1 MRIPSS
7 SRVRLASLLVLL
19 VPLGGCPAP
28 AEVGPIEGPVIG
40 PQIPSGPAAERSPD
54 LDAARDRWADAG
66 LDTYTMTLQRICFC
80 PSPDYTGPFEVTVR
94 DGAVETVRLDGATVD
109 DERGVSVDDLFA
121 LIEEAYERNA
131 ARVELEFHPELG
143 YPTSLGIDYDTMM
156 ADEEI
161 AYRVSDLRAS
171 DR

>member
-1 MRIPSS
+1 MLRPLL
-7 SRVRLASLLVLL
+7 LAALLPFV
-19 VPLGGCPAP
+19 GCSAP
-28 AEVGPIEGPVIG
+28 AQVDPGDGPVIG

-54 LDAARDRWADAG
+54 LDAARERWADAG
-66 LDTYTMTLQRICFC
+66 LDAYTMTLQRICFC

-94 DGAVETVRLDGATVD
+94 DGAVASVGLDGATVD
-109 DERGVSVDDLFA
+109 VERGVSVDDLFA